1 MPIAETVSC
10 LYEGVVFHKRFKPRE
25 HTLRYRVFCICID
38 LQELPQLHRSL
49 RWFSYNRWNMFSLY
63 DRDFGRGAGL
73 SGRQDI
79 DESLM
84 ALAIDPAE
92 VSVRLLCYPR
102 IFGYAFNP
110 LCTYFCVSKNGQ
122 LRAIVYEVNNTFGER
137 QLYPFA
143 FEPAQVDTAAA
154 AIHRC
159 DKQMHVSPFTPP
171 RMNYEFR
178 TSVTDDKV
186 SVAIRAFE
194 ESGTVLT
201 ASFAGNSQVLED
213 RHLLRNAMRYP
224 FMTVKVIAG
233 IHWEAL
239 KLWIKRVPVFPHT
252 PKT

>member
-1 MPIAETVSC
+1 
-10 LYEGVVFHKRFKPRE
+10 
-25 HTLRYRVFCICID
+25 
-38 LQELPQLHRSL
+38 
-49 RWFSYNRWNMFSLY
+49 
-63 DRDFGRGAGL
+63 
-73 SGRQDI
+73 
-79 DESLM
+79 
-84 ALAIDPAE
+84 
-92 VSVRLLCYPR
+92 
-102 IFGYAFNP
+102 
-110 LCTYFCVSKNGQ
+110 
-122 LRAIVYEVNNTFGER
+122 
-137 QLYPFA
+137 
-143 FEPAQVDTAAA
+143 
-154 AIHRC
+154 
-159 DKQMHVSPFTPP
+159 
-171 RMNYEFR
+171 MNYEFR